1 MLIRKIILISI
12 TGFIAE
18 IIQIGL
24 LNEITFGHR
33 IIDLLLLLIY
43 YTMLFV
49 DVTPALFLI
58 IYLGF
63 LRDIFTGEYIGA
75 NILSG
80 LCIYAIFLLMREK
93 LNEEDKYFQIIFTVI
108 VTLLWMLLLN
118 LIIFRR
124 EVNIFAI
131 ILKCTVNGFLTPF
144 LFRAIKQIE
153 DRIENVFEGHKLRKH
168 HSP

>member
-24 LNEITFGHR
+24 LNELTFGHR
-33 IIDLLLLLIY
+33 IIDLLLLLIC
-43 YTMLFV
+43 YTMLFI
-49 DVTPALFLI
+49 DVTPAIFLI

-63 LRDIFTGEYIGA
+63 LRDVFTGQHIGA

-80 LCIYAIFLLMREK
+80 LLIYAIFLLMREK
-93 LNEEDKYFQIIFTVI
+93 LNEEDKYFQFIFTVI
-108 VTLLWMLLLN
+108 ATLLWMLLLN

-124 EVNIFAI
+124 GADVFLIFKGI
-131 ILKCTVNGFLTPF
+131 INGVIAPF
-144 LFRAIKQIE
+144 LFRAIKKFE
-153 DRIENVFEGHKLRKH
+153 DKIENVFERRQIRKH